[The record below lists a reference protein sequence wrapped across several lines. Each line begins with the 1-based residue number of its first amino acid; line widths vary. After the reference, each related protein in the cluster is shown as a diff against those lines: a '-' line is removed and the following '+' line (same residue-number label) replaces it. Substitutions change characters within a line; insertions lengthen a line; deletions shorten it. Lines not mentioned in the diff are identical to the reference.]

1 MNKYTISIKH
11 DHVTEIL
18 PSDENYDDALKRFY
32 RAVSK
37 YKKEKDIFIVLRKNK
52 EWIVSYKVY

>member
-52 EWIVSYKVY
+52 EWIVS

>member
-1 MNKYTISIKH
+1 MNKYTIIIKH

>member
-11 DHVTEIL
+11 DQVTEII

-37 YKKEKDIFIVLRKNK
+37 YKKEKDIFIVFRKNK
-52 EWIVSYKVY
+52 EWIVSYKAY

>member
-18 PSDENYDDALKRFY
+18 PSDEIYDDALKRFY
-32 RAVSK
+32 RVVSK
-37 YKKEKDIFIVLRKNK
+37 YMKEKDILIVLRKNK
-52 EWIVSYKVY
+52 ELLHFP

>member
-18 PSDENYDDALKRFY
+18 PSDENYDALKRFY

-52 EWIVSYKVY
+52 EWIVSYKAY

>member
-18 PSDENYDDALKRFY
+18 SSDENYDDALKRFY
-32 RAVSK
+32 RAVLK
-37 YKKEKDIFIVLRKNK
+37 YKKEKDIFIFMHQT
-52 EWIVSYKVY
+52 

>member
-1 MNKYTISIKH
+1 MNKYTNSIKH

-52 EWIVSYKVY
+52 ECIVSYKVY

>member
-1 MNKYTISIKH
+1 MNKYTISIKY

-52 EWIVSYKVY
+52 EWIVSYKAY

>member
-52 EWIVSYKVY
+52 ELLHFP

>member
-18 PSDENYDDALKRFY
+18 PSDENYDECI
-32 RAVSK
+32 
-37 YKKEKDIFIVLRKNK
+37 EKIL
-52 EWIVSYKVY
+52 

>member
-1 MNKYTISIKH
+1 MNKYTISIEH

-18 PSDENYDDALKRFY
+18 RSDENYDDALKRFY

>member
-37 YKKEKDIFIVLRKNK
+37 YMNEKDILIVLRKNK
-52 EWIVSYKVY
+52 ELLHFP